1 MGKSYHTKKKY
12 RQRIDEINQ
21 ARKKQSDESD
31 ITVLSTLNQ
40 MYNGYGKASESLSR
54 HPSGTKASGLR
65 QRLKGKNRV
74 ADLRERFGE
83 AESQSSRL
91 RKQRKDV
98 NHSVR
103 LDAKK
108 DLHTMMNDLLT
119 GGLSPCEHAETRQR
133 ERRKMNESLSNH
145 IGF

>member
-1 MGKSYHTKKKY
+1 MSKSYHSKKKY
-12 RQRIDEINQ
+12 SQRIGEIDRT
-21 ARKKQSDESD
+21 RKMQSVKSG

-40 MYNGYGKASESLSR
+40 MYNGYGKASESLSK

-74 ADLRERFGE
+74 ADLRDRFGE

-103 LDAKK
+103 LKAKK
-108 DLHTMMNDLLT
+108 DLPTMKNDL
-119 GGLSPCEHAETRQR
+119 GEDKET
-133 ERRKMNESLSNH
+133 
-145 IGF
+145 I

>member
-1 MGKSYHTKKKY
+1 MINPVSTAIGHSPTLAVYKFTKEYTMGKSYYAKKKY
-12 RQRIDEINQ
+12 RQRVGEIDQ
-21 ARKKQSDESD
+21 SRKKLSDESD

-65 QRLKGKNRV
+65 KRLKGKKRIS
-74 ADLRERFGE
+74 DLRHRFGE
-83 AESQSSRL
+83 AEEQSSRL
-91 RKQRKDV
+91 RKQRRRV

-108 DLHTMMNDLLT
+108 DLRTIMNDL
-119 GGLSPCEHAETRQR
+119 GDDKE
-133 ERRKMNESLSNH
+133 K
-145 IGF
+145 

>member
-1 MGKSYHTKKKY
+1 MSKSYHSKKKY
-12 RQRIDEINQ
+12 SQRIGEIDRT
-21 ARKKQSDESD
+21 RKMQSVKSG

-40 MYNGYGKASESLSR
+40 MYNGYGKASESLSK
-54 HPSGTKASGLR
+54 HSSGTKASGLR

-98 NHSVR
+98 NHFVR
-103 LDAKK
+103 LKAKK
-108 DLHTMMNDLLT
+108 NLRTTMD
-119 GGLSPCEHAETRQR
+119 GLGEDKDT
-133 ERRKMNESLSNH
+133 
-145 IGF
+145 I

>member
-1 MGKSYHTKKKY
+1 MSKSYHSKKKY
-12 RQRIDEINQ
+12 SQRTGEIDRT
-21 ARKKQSDESD
+21 RKMQSVKSG

-40 MYNGYGKASESLSR
+40 MYNGYGKASESLSK

-74 ADLRERFGE
+74 ADLRDRFGE

-103 LDAKK
+103 LKAKK
-108 DLHTMMNDLLT
+108 NLRTMMNDLGEDKDT
-119 GGLSPCEHAETRQR
+119 
-133 ERRKMNESLSNH
+133 
-145 IGF
+145 I

>member
-1 MGKSYHTKKKY
+1 MSKSYHSKKKY
-12 RQRIDEINQ
+12 SQRIDEIDQ
-21 ARKKQSDESD
+21 SREKQSAEGD
-31 ITVLSTLNQ
+31 ITILSTLNQ

-74 ADLRERFGE
+74 ADLRDRFGE

-103 LDAKK
+103 LKAKK
-108 DLHTMMNDLLT
+108 NLRTMMDDLGEDKDT
-119 GGLSPCEHAETRQR
+119 
-133 ERRKMNESLSNH
+133 
-145 IGF
+145 I

>member
-1 MGKSYHTKKKY
+1 MSKSYHSKKKY
-12 RQRIDEINQ
+12 SQRIGEIDRT
-21 ARKKQSDESD
+21 RKMQSVESGN
-31 ITVLSTLNQ
+31 TVLSTLNQ

-74 ADLRERFGE
+74 ADLRDRFGE

-103 LDAKK
+103 LKAKK
-108 DLHTMMNDLLT
+108 DLPTMMNDL
-119 GGLSPCEHAETRQR
+119 GEDKET
-133 ERRKMNESLSNH
+133 
-145 IGF
+145 I

>member
-1 MGKSYHTKKKY
+1 MSKSSHSKKKY
-12 RQRIDEINQ
+12 SQRIGEIDRT
-21 ARKKQSDESD
+21 RKMQSVESGN
-31 ITVLSTLNQ
+31 TVLSTLNQ

-103 LDAKK
+103 LKAKK
-108 DLHTMMNDLLT
+108 NLRTTMDDLGEDKDT
-119 GGLSPCEHAETRQR
+119 
-133 ERRKMNESLSNH
+133 
-145 IGF
+145 I